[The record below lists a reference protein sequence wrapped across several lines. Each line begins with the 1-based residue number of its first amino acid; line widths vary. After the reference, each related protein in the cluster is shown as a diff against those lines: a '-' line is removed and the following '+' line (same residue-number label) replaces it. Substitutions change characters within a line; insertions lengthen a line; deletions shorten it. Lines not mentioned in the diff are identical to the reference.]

1 MLYSS
6 VAASGQTQLDQE
18 QSETKLKV
26 EVLSLYFEIFF
37 VYEALLKKVKKILE
51 LNICLRPLNCI

>member
-6 VAASGQTQLDQE
+6 VTASGQTQLDQE

-26 EVLSLYFEIFF
+26 EVLSLYFEFFF
-37 VYEALLKKVKKILE
+37 VYEELLKKVKKILE
-51 LNICLRPLNCI
+51 LNICLRPLNYI

>member
-18 QSETKLKV
+18 ESETKLKV
-26 EVLSLYFEIFF
+26 EVLSLYFEIFL
-37 VYEALLKKVKKILE
+37 YMR
-51 LNICLRPLNCI
+51 NS

>member
-6 VAASGQTQLDQE
+6 VTASGQTQLDQE

-26 EVLSLYFEIFF
+26 EVFFVFWNFF
-37 VYEALLKKVKKILE
+37 VYEELLKKVKKILE